1 MKTKILAITIL
12 SLSWF
17 SGCRTTDVVHQESAV
32 VKQYFQ
38 QIEELDIFPSVG
50 SIRREDDSLIGSGVL
65 ISPSI
70 VLTAG
75 HVIDDASPYYFSA
88 GKETILIK
96 ETIQHPYY
104 SDAWGIIKNDI
115 GLIILETS
123 SSVEPISIH
132 NEGKLIKGTPLI
144 TVGYGRGYKK
154 FSSDSTFFY
163 YGTLLEDIGQMKFLP
178 LKDTIWYGD
187 SGGAVFGSVHD
198 KNVLVGIMT
207 SFSIRDCIVYEN
219 SASKV
224 YYYKDWIL
232 ETIKKHG

>member
-1 MKTKILAITIL
+1 MKIKILAITIL

-32 VKQYFQ
+32 AKQYFQ
-38 QIEELDIFPSVG
+38 KIKELDLFPSVG

-65 ISPSI
+65 VSPSI

-75 HVIDDASPYYFSA
+75 HVIDDASPYYFST
-88 GKETILIK
+88 GKENILIK

-104 SDAWGIIKNDI
+104 SDAWGIINNDI
-115 GLIILETS
+115 GLILLETS
-123 SSVEPISIH
+123 SSIDPISLHI
-132 NEGKLIKGTPLI
+132 EGELVRGTPLI

-154 FSSDSTFFY
+154 FSLPSTFFY

-187 SGGAVFGSVHD
+187 SGGAVFGTVDD
-198 KNVLVGIMT
+198 KTVLVGIMT
-207 SFSIRDCIVYEN
+207 SFRIRDYIVYEN